1 MADRVV
7 AATDTLNY
15 FRHEFNG
22 TAEDV
27 GDIADILSA
36 SSFIASSTD
45 VVEAIVAINAELP
58 EITTDAF
65 VFPVGTMVF
74 EGSDFSYTDSGD
86 AFETTLAF
94 TDPTADR
101 TYTFPDNTGG
111 VVVDTD
117 TQTLTNK
124 TLTSPAI
131 NGGTF
136 SGAFT
141 GTMNMSGLVFDA
153 ANALVFEGAS
163 DDAHETTLAIVDPTT
178 DRTVSLPNA
187 TDTLIGKATTD
198 TLTNKSFDL
207 GGTGNSLTGTVTEF
221 NSALQSAS
229 FATLAGSNTLT
240 NKTFTS
246 PTINGGTMSGSFTGT
261 MDITG
266 TVLSGASPLVFEG
279 ATADAHETTWAF
291 VDPTGDRT
299 ITFPNATDTLI
310 GKATTDTLTNK
321 SVDLDANTLTGSLS
335 EFNAALQSATFA
347 TIDNADTLT
356 NKTLTSPTINGGTFS
371 GSFTGTKD
379 VTGTVLSGASPLV
392 FEGASADAH
401 ETTWAFTD
409 PTGDR
414 VISIPNATDTLIGKA
429 TTDTLTNKTF
439 DLGSNTLTGSLSEF
453 NSALQGDSFATLA
466 DSLTL
471 TNKTFTSPTIN
482 SGVFN
487 TQVSGSAFKDEDDMA
502 SDSATSVAS
511 QQSIKAYTLATID
524 AQDVDIAADSG
535 SNIAIDLDDEVLTLA
550 GGTGI
555 ASTTGTNSVTFAI
568 DSTVATL
575 TGSQTLTNKI
585 FTSPT
590 ISALTFASGQST
602 SGLNIGANGIIFE
615 GATADAHETTLTAA
629 DPTADHTITI
639 PNATMTAITTATHA
653 TKTNHIARCMALG

>member
-7 AATDTLNY
+7 ASTDTLNY

-22 TAEDV
+22 TAADV

-36 SSFIASSTD
+36 SSYIASATD
-45 VVEAIVAINAELP
+45 VVESIVLLNPELP

-101 TYTFPDNTGG
+101 TYTLPDNTGG
-111 VVVDTD
+111 VVLDTAA
-117 TQTLTNK
+117 QTLSNK
-124 TLTSPAI
+124 TLTSPTI
-131 NGGTF
+131 NAGTM

-141 GTMNMSGLVFDA
+141 GTMTMNGVVLAGASP
-153 ANALVFEGAS
+153 LVFEGAS
-163 DDAHETTLAIVDPTT
+163 DDAHETTLALVDPTA
-178 DRTVSLPNA
+178 DRTLSLPNA

-207 GGTGNSLTGTVTEF
+207 GGSGNSLTGTVTEF

-291 VDPTGDRT
+291 TDPTADRV
-299 ITFPNATDTLI
+299 ITVPNATDTLI

-321 SVDLDANTLTGSLS
+321 SVDLDANTLTGSM
-335 EFNAALQSATFA
+335 
-347 TIDNADTLT
+347 
-356 NKTLTSPTINGGTFS
+356 
-371 GSFTGTKD
+371 
-379 VTGTVLSGASPLV
+379 
-392 FEGASADAH
+392 
-401 ETTWAFTD
+401 
-409 PTGDR
+409 
-414 VISIPNATDTLIGKA
+414 
-429 TTDTLTNKTF
+429 
-439 DLGSNTLTGSLSEF
+439 SEF
-453 NSALQGDSFATLA
+453 NSALQGDSFMTLA
-466 DSLTL
+466 DTQTL
-471 TNKTFTSPTIN
+471 TNKTFTTPTIT

-487 TQVSGSAFKDEDDMA
+487 TGVSGSAFKDEDNMA
-502 SDSATSVAS
+502 SDSNTAVAS
-511 QQSIKAYTLATID
+511 QQSIKAYVLSVID

-535 SNIAIDLDDEVLTLA
+535 SNVAVDLDDEVLTLA
-550 GGTGI
+550 GGTGL
-555 ASTTGTNSVTFAI
+555 ASVTGTNSVTLSI
-568 DSTVATL
+568 ESSVATL
-575 TGSQTLTNKI
+575 TGSQTFEDKT
-585 FTSPT
+585 FTSPL
-590 ISALTFASGQST
+590 INALTFASGQST

-639 PNATMTAITTATHA
+639 PNSTMTAITTATHA
-653 TKTNHIARCMALG
+653 TQSNHIARCMALG

>member
-7 AATDTLNY
+7 ASTDTLNY

-22 TAEDV
+22 TAIDV

-36 SSFIASSTD
+36 SSYIASATD
-45 VVEAIVAINAELP
+45 VVEAVVLLNAELP

-74 EGSDFSYTDSGD
+74 EGSDFNYLDSGD

-101 TYTFPDNTGG
+101 TYTLPNNTGD
-111 VVVDTD
+111 VVLDTD

-178 DRTVSLPNA
+178 DRTVTIPNA

-198 TLTNKSFDL
+198 TLTNKSYDL

-279 ATADAHETTWAF
+279 ATDDAHETTWAF

-321 SVDLDANTLTGSLS
+321 SVDLDANTLTGSLA

-439 DLGSNTLTGSLSEF
+439 DLDANTLTGSLAEF
-453 NSALQGDSFATLA
+453 NAALQSDSFATLA
-466 DSLTL
+466 DTLTL
-471 TNKTFTSPTIN
+471 TNKTFTNPTIN
-482 SGVFN
+482 TSVFN

-524 AQDVDIAADSG
+524 AQDVDDIAADTG
-535 SNIAIDLDDEVLTLA
+535 SLAIDLDDEVLTIA
-550 GGTGI
+550 GGTSI
-555 ASTTGTNSVTFAI
+555 ASTAGTNSVTLAI
-568 DSTVATL
+568 ESSVATL
-575 TGSQTLTNKI
+575 VDTQTFEDKT
-585 FTSPT
+585 FTSPL
-590 ISALTFASGQST
+590 INALTFASGQST

-639 PNATMTAITTATHA
+639 PNSTMTAITTATHA
-653 TKTNHIARCMALG
+653 TQSNHIARCMALG